1 MGKSPV
7 KVPCPVCNSGLKR
20 IAYWDNNAK
29 PVPKYV
35 RHDYL
40 FICIKCEKLQQFEY
54 AHNPKIN
61 RGRKPKNDLSI

>member
-7 KVPCPVCNSGLKR
+7 KVPCPICNSRLNR
-20 IAYWDNNAK
+20 VAYWDNDLI
-29 PVPKYV
+29 KYV

-54 AHNPKIN
+54 SHNPKIN